1 MLPPEITFAV
11 ALLSVEA
18 LTPIYRRAIELE
30 DFDAAERVNWM
41 IRCLLERDRALLVRP
56 PSAGA
61 ARGLSAGPRL
71 SIAARMRCAAATNS
85 STACATPAR
94 AASFCGSG
102 CGNGWPSPVSSHAG
116 EQPVAVIARWAISNV
131 NSRSPRR

>member
-61 ARGLSAGPRL
+61 ARG
-71 SIAARMRCAAATNS
+71 
-85 STACATPAR
+85 
-94 AASFCGSG
+94 
-102 CGNGWPSPVSSHAG
+102 
-116 EQPVAVIARWAISNV
+116 
-131 NSRSPRR
+131 